1 MKQIVNK
8 KILIIIILLV
18 SNLNC
23 IAQSNEP
30 FWEQIAF
37 DFYRTEILQKS
48 PIKKRIKISKELN
61 SIYYLKADCLKNK
74 IINEKEI
81 NLVKSKHFENFEL
94 DLEKI
99 DKKQF
104 RIVKKIDKLSNSE
117 VFVEVSKAY
126 EFNGRIFVVIN
137 EFVASQGKKYTFE
150 FDKNGNIIDWCK
162 SSEYLQLQFE

>member
-61 SIYYLKADCLKNK
+61 SIYYLNADCLKNI

-81 NLVKSKHFENFEL
+81 NLVKSKYFENFEL

-117 VFVEVSKAY
+117 VFIEVSEAY
-126 EFNGRIFVVIN
+126 EFNERIFVVIN
-137 EFVASQGKKYTFE
+137 EFVASRGKKYTFE